1 MIIQRIP
8 TGIPK
13 FDKLIEGGFPDNSM
27 ILLVGYPGAGKTTF
41 SAQFLYNGATR
52 HSARGVYV
60 CFAET
65 KETFLRNMMRFGWD
79 FERLEKE
86 GRVAILDLSVTREA
100 GLQKNLDTIMETMT
114 SLNASRLVIDSFSAI
129 SMGLKELIDIRVMI
143 HLLYRFLKKANC
155 VSILILDQPWGTS
168 ALGEGI
174 SEFLADGIIHL
185 ETYFDENDVFRRRLR
200 ILKMR
205 GTNHTKSPHEYDIT
219 SEGFVILNKKVS
231 RSERRRAERST
242 SRKRVY
248 SSRPMIIELSEVK
261 GIGAKRAEL
270 LRDMGINSAGDL
282 AEADPEFLANNL
294 RISVKMASRLIE
306 NARKLVFRR

>member
-13 FDKLIEGGFPDNSM
+13 FDKLIEGGFPNNSM

-65 KETFLRNMMRFGWD
+65 KETFLRNMLRFGWD
-79 FERLEKE
+79 FEMLEKE
-86 GRVAILDLSVTREA
+86 RRVAILDLSVTREA

-129 SMGLKELIDIRVMI
+129 SMGLKEPIDIRVMI

-155 VSILILDQPWGTS
+155 VSILILDQPWGS
-168 ALGEGI
+168 SSLGEGI

-185 ETYFDENDVFRRRLR
+185 ETYFDENEVFRRRLR

-205 GTNHTKSPHEYDIT
+205 GTNHTKTPHEYDIT
-219 SEGFVILNKKVS
+219 SEGFVILNRKASKSKGKTEKSAGKK
-231 RSERRRAERST
+231 RSYHL
-242 SRKRVY
+242 RVV
-248 SSRPMIIELSEVK
+248 IDLSEVK
-261 GIGAKRAEL
+261 GIGAKRAER
-270 LRDMGINSAGDL
+270 LRNIGILSANDL
-282 AEADPEFLANNL
+282 AKADPDFIASNL
-294 RISVKMASRLIE
+294 RISDKMAYRLIE
-306 NARKLVFRR
+306 NAKKLVSRR